1 MALPF
6 SEIISVFIILFA
18 ILDPFMA
25 VSPFIAMTRGM
36 TDSEKKHALI
46 EGILIA
52 GAIMVVVLFFGEP
65 LLSLF
70 GISIDSFQVAGGIL
84 MFIVG
89 TQIVLGYEIIKSD
102 GKKIRKTGTI
112 ALLLG
117 TPLLAGPAAITTMI
131 LMGQAHGVITPI
143 IGLVIALIAT
153 YLVMSAGNTVVKF
166 LGENTIEIFSRTMG
180 LVLAAF
186 GIEFIKI
193 GVLAM
198 LAAAGL

>member
-1 MALPF
+1 MTIPF

-25 VSPFIAMTRGM
+25 APPFIAMTREM
-36 TDSEKKHALI
+36 KEKDKKRTLQ

-52 GAIMVVVLFFGEP
+52 GAIMVVVLVFGMP
-65 LLSLF
+65 LLSVF
-70 GISIDSFQVAGGIL
+70 GISIESFKVAGGIL

-89 TQIVLGYEIIKSD
+89 TQIVLGYEIVKSD
-102 GKKIRKTGTI
+102 GKKIRKTGTV

-131 LMGQAHGVITPI
+131 LMGQDHGLVTPA
-143 IGLVIALIAT
+143 IGLALALVAT
-153 YLVMSAGNTVVKF
+153 YAVMSAGNAVVKM
-166 LGENTIEIFSRTMG
+166 LGENTMTIFSRTMG

-186 GIEFIKI
+186 GIEFIKTGI
-193 GVLAM
+193 LAM
-198 LAAAGL
+198 LPGALI

>member
-1 MALPF
+1 MAIPF
-6 SEIISVFIILFA
+6 SEIISVFVILFA

-25 VSPFIAMTRGM
+25 APPFMAMTRGM
-36 TDSEKKHALI
+36 KEPERKGILR

-52 GAIMVVVLFFGEP
+52 GAIMLVVLFAGNP
-65 LLSLF
+65 ILALF
-70 GISIDSFQVAGGIL
+70 GISIESFKVAGGIL

-89 TQIVLGYEIIKSD
+89 TQIVLGYEIVKS
-102 GKKIRKTGTI
+102 GSKKTKTGTI

-131 LMGQAHGVITPI
+131 LMGQEHGFVAPVS
-143 IGLVIALIAT
+143 GLALALIAT
-153 YLVMSAGNTVVKF
+153 YLVMSAGNTIVKF
-166 LGENTIEIFSRTMG
+166 LGENTMGIFSRTMG

-186 GIEFIKI
+186 GIEFIKA

-198 LAAAGL
+198 LPGAVV

>member
-1 MALPF
+1 MQLPF
-6 SEIISVFIILFA
+6 SEIISVFVILFA

-25 VSPFIAMTRGM
+25 APPFLAMTRGM
-36 TDSEKKHALI
+36 KDPEKRKVLR

-52 GAIMVVVLFFGEP
+52 GAIMAVVLVVGNP
-65 LLSLF
+65 MLAMF
-70 GISIDSFQVAGGIL
+70 GISIESFKVAGGIL

-89 TQIVLGYEIIKSD
+89 TQIVLGYEIVKSD
-102 GKKIRKTGTI
+102 GNKIKKTGTI

-131 LMGQAHGVITPI
+131 LMGQDQGLATPAL
-143 IGLVIALIAT
+143 GLALALAAT
-153 YLVMSAGNTVVKF
+153 YVVMSAGNAVVKL
-166 LGENTIEIFSRTMG
+166 LGENTMAIFSRTMG

-186 GIEFIKI
+186 GIEFIKA

-198 LAAAGL
+198 LPGASL

>member
-1 MALPF
+1 MSLPF
-6 SEIISVFIILFA
+6 SEIISVFVILFA

-25 VSPFIAMTRGM
+25 APPFIAMTRGM
-36 TDSEKKHALI
+36 KDDEKRRTLR

-52 GAIMVVVLFFGEP
+52 GAIMLVVLLAGNP
-65 LLSLF
+65 ILALF
-70 GISIDSFQVAGGIL
+70 GISIESFKVAGGIL

-89 TQIVLGYEIIKSD
+89 TQIVLGYEIVKSD
-102 GKKIRKTGTI
+102 GKKIKKTGTI

-131 LMGQAHGVITPI
+131 LMGQEHGFVTPVA
-143 IGLVIALIAT
+143 GLGLALIAT
-153 YLVMSAGNTVVKF
+153 YLVMSAGNAVVKV
-166 LGENTIEIFSRTMG
+166 LGGNTMEIFSKTMG

-186 GIEFIKI
+186 GIEFIKT

-198 LAAAGL
+198 LAGAAA